1 VARPQVFTCG
11 PDDDVEAALATMRQH
26 RVRRLPVEGFGG
38 TVAGIVSM
46 NDLVLAA
53 GPRKPVRSEAVVETF
68 QSICAHHHPVPH
80 VTAA

>member
-1 VARPQVFTCG
+1 
-11 PDDDVEAALATMRQH
+11 
-26 RVRRLPVEGFGG
+26 
-38 TVAGIVSM
+38 M